1 MRLRSDSFER
11 KKEATRNAEIRVA
24 TKETRGNKFG
34 ISHEYE
40 NSILFPLLEQ
50 ISLTRARFL
59 NYRFDRM

>member
-34 ISHEYE
+34 ISHVRELDSFSSPRTNIAYACAL
-40 NSILFPLLEQ
+40 S
-50 ISLTRARFL
+50 
-59 NYRFDRM
+59 